1 MRFMPR
7 PRVLYAVLAMTLAV
21 LPAAAGCGPKKAAPA
36 TLPAGSGLLTAAAA
50 KMREVTDAHVAI
62 TVDGTLPK
70 LPMKKADGVLTRA
83 GDAKGSVQIEQF
95 GFLVEL
101 SFVIVNK
108 TAYLKGPTGGW
119 QTQPMS
125 QLTGVFDPA
134 AVLDPDRGVANVLA
148 TATNGSTQAKEQVD
162 GHDTYRVSATF
173 ADAAM
178 AQLLPG
184 IGTGI
189 TGLVWLDAADSTLRK
204 AAFTVPGGDKPATV
218 TITVTE
224 INSGATISAP

>member
-1 MRFMPR
+1 MPR
-7 PRVLYAVLAMTLAV
+7 PRVLLTTVTALLAVLAAV
-21 LPAAAGCGPKKAAPA
+21 GCGPKKEAPA
-36 TLPAGSGLLTAAAA
+36 TSLPAGSELLTKASA
-50 KMREVTDAHVAI
+50 KMKEVTDAHVVI
-62 TVDGTLPK
+62 TVDGTLPD

-83 GDAKGSVQIEQF
+83 GDAKGTVQLEQF
-95 GFLVEL
+95 GLLVEL

-119 QTQPMS
+119 ATQPMS

-148 TATNGSTQAKEQVD
+148 TATNGATQGKETIY
-162 GHDTYRVSATF
+162 GKETYKVSAAF

-189 TGLVWLDAADSTLRK
+189 TGHVWLDTADSTLRK
-204 AAFTVPGGDKPATV
+204 AAFVVPGTDKPATV
-218 TITVTE
+218 TITVDQ